1 MLDTYEYEN
10 WNEEESDDSS
20 IKNKQELDNLTPMPL
35 L

>member
-10 WNEEESDDSS
+10 WYEEESDDLS